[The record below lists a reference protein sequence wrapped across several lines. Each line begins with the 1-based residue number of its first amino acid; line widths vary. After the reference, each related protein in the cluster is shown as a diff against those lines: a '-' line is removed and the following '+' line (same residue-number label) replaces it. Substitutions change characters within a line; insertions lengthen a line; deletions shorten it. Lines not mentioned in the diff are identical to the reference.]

1 LNSYSPVGAADH
13 AVTLGPSWNPI
24 PDMRKHPNIT
34 AIAMKHSKTPAQVV
48 FRWHWQQGI
57 VINPRTRNATHM
69 MENLS
74 IFDFEL
80 DNEDMMTLAYLDHP
94 FSKICPDP
102 RLLP

>member
-1 LNSYSPVGAADH
+1 M
-13 AVTLGPSWNPI
+13 TLGPSWNPI
-24 PDMRKHPNIT
+24 PDMRKHPNVT
-34 AIAMKHSKTPAQVV
+34 SIAMKHGKTPAQVV

-80 DNEDMMTLAYLDHP
+80 DTEDMMTLAYLDHP
-94 FSKICPDP
+94 ISKICPDP
-102 RLLP
+102 SLFL